1 MQKEH
6 ANDKSEEDDDD
17 DVMILDKEEEKTQ
30 DDLGRPSV
38 NRLLNISNE
47 NLPEER
53 IAMPERAKEDP
64 IEEEDKVEEEE
75 DVVVVKASIYNFQG
89 KISSYEE
96 ELENNIFSFKT
107 YDDHSDEVLIAG
119 EDDSEEEPDPVDAM
133 EEEPSGQNKEEII
146 LFKCDYCEQKFLHE
160 SNLNEHIARD
170 HPPKPTQVKQF
181 NNGCFLIMSG

>member
-17 DVMILDKEEEKTQ
+17 DVMMLDKEEETTQ

-64 IEEEDKVEEEE
+64 IEEEDKVEEED

-96 ELENNIFSFKT
+96 ELENNIFSFNT
-107 YDDHSDEVLIAG
+107 YDDHSKDVFIVG
-119 EDDSEEEPDPVDAM
+119 EDESDEETEDVAEMEEDPVETEEEM
-133 EEEPSGQNKEEII
+133 I
-146 LFKCDYCEQKFLHE
+146 LFKCDHCEEKFLHE
-160 SNLNEHIARD
+160 SNLSKHVSAD
-170 HPPKPTQVKQF
+170 HPPRPTQLKQF
-181 NNGCFLIMSG
+181 NNGCFFIMSG